1 MSATPLKRTP
11 LYQAHVKAGARMVP
25 FGGWEMPVQY
35 TGIIEEHRTVR
46 AAVGLFDVSHM
57 GEFEVEGPGA
67 LAALQRLTTNDV
79 AALQV
84 GQIHYSLLCY
94 PNGTIVDDLT
104 VYRMGD
110 ARYLLTVNA
119 GNIDKDWAWVTEQ
132 TRDVKDARWRNAS
145 EGTGLIAVQGPK
157 AEALVGRLADR
168 DVTRIGY
175 YRFERGTV
183 AEVPTLISRTG
194 YTGEDGFELYAP
206 ADQTE
211 KLWTALLAPG
221 RGDGVA
227 PIGLG
232 ARDTLRLEM
241 KYALYGNDIDE
252 TTNALEAGLGW
263 VVKPAKGDFTG
274 REALETV
281 RAEGVRRKLI
291 GLEMTERAVARHGYP
306 VLKDGG
312 AVGSVTSG
320 SYAPSA
326 DKYIAMAYVET
337 ALAGAGTGL
346 AVEIRG
352 QAKPARVVKTPF
364 YPSRVKKA

>member
-1 MSATPLKRTP
+1 VSATNLKRTP
-11 LYQAHVKAGARMVP
+11 LHQAHVKAGARMVP
-25 FGGWEMPVQY
+25 FGGWDMPVQY
-35 TGIIEEHRTVR
+35 RGIIEEHRTVR
-46 AAVGLFDVSHM
+46 SAVGFFDVSHM

-67 LAALQRLTTNDV
+67 LDALQHLTTNDV

-84 GQIHYSLLCY
+84 GQVQYSALCY

-104 VYRMGD
+104 VYRVGD
-110 ARYLLTVNA
+110 ARYMLTVNA
-119 GNIDKDWAWVTEQ
+119 GNIDKDWAWVTEH
-132 TRDVKDARWRNAS
+132 TRDVKDTRWRNAS

-168 DVTRIGY
+168 AVAEIGY
-175 YRFERGTV
+175 YRFARGAV

-211 KLWTALLAPG
+211 KLWSALLAEG
-221 RGDGVA
+221 RADGAA

-252 TTNALEAGLGW
+252 TTNALEAGFGW
-263 VVKPAKGDFTG
+263 VVKPAKGDFIG
-274 REALETV
+274 GEALEKI
-281 RAEGVRRKLI
+281 RAEGVQRKLV
-291 GLEMTERAVARHGYP
+291 GLEMIERAVARHGYP
-306 VLKDGG
+306 VLKDGRR
-312 AVGSVTSG
+312 VGTVTSG
-320 SYAPSA
+320 SYGPSV
-326 DKYIAMAYVET
+326 DTYIAMAYVEA
-337 ALAGAGTGL
+337 ALAGVGTEL